1 MCLFL
6 VDTYNTTIN
15 DERPASVSI
24 IKTVQMIL
32 NVSQDGCAYK
42 EESLKMGLYFFY
54 LVTHFYIN
62 MHECASTVNS
72 RAFYDCMCRLHNIN
86 L

>member
-1 MCLFL
+1 MMCLFL

-15 DERPASVSI
+15 DERPASVWI

-42 EESLKMGLYFFY
+42 KEVLCFLSQEQLQFHFLFLRKENLK
-54 LVTHFYIN
+54 
-62 MHECASTVNS
+62 
-72 RAFYDCMCRLHNIN
+72 
-86 L
+86 